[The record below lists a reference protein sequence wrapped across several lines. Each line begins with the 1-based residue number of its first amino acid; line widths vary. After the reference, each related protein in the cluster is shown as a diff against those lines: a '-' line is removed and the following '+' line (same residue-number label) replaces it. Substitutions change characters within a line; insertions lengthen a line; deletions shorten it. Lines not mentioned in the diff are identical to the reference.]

1 MGISHEYHAAR
12 GHGRRGGAGGK
23 LRLLGVIAAILIL
36 SFAITAILENGQKHK
51 DEAEQTAT
59 AGTAQNILAP
69 LPMQGSAGADSA
81 TANDDSN
88 ATANAGGGTA
98 VTLEQFGPARQ
109 TAGAYHVKAYDS
121 SVIRQPS
128 CGQVDLSYFS
138 DAALLGDSLTVGFS
152 DYSINLG
159 GALICG
165 YTGVGPDAI
174 VNRSAVKSSVRGQEV
189 ALDVLAA
196 ARPKKLYILLGTNT
210 LTTLG
215 AADRFLA
222 YYGQMLD
229 LLRQALGDDC
239 VIYVQSIP
247 GVQEWVK
254 DSKPGL
260 QNDRIK
266 LVNNLLAN
274 MALRKGCYF
283 VNIAEAL
290 NQPDGSQIDE
300 YEADGIHMQPVGYT
314 AWCNYLATHTAW
326 DRRNTYAGE
335 NPLYILGS

>member
-1 MGISHEYHAAR
+1 MGISHDYHSTGR
-12 GHGRRGGAGGK
+12 RRRGGPG
-23 LRLLGVIAAILIL
+23 GVIRFAGAVAGILL
-36 SFAITAILENGQKHK
+36 VSFAITAILEHGQAQP
-51 DEAEQTAT
+51 EELPTVTAN
-59 AGTAQNILAP
+59 GTAQNILAP

-81 TANDDSN
+81 TANGDSS

-121 SVIRQPS
+121 SVIRQPG

-138 DAALLGDSLTVGFS
+138 DAAFLGDSLTVGFS

-196 ARPKKLYILLGTNT
+196 ARPKKLYLLLGTNT

-247 GVQEWVK
+247 PVRPEAAAE
-254 DSKPGL
+254 KPGL
-260 QNDRIK
+260 ASDVLRS
-266 LVNNLLAN
+266 VNEQLAQL
-274 MALRKGCYF
+274 AAQKGCVYLDLW
-283 VNIAEAL
+283 EAMADGEGNL
-290 NQPDGSQIDE
+290 KEVLAAPDGVHFS
-300 YEADGIHMQPVGYT
+300 AGNGYG
-314 AWCNYLATHTAW
+314 AWVTYLRNHAKYASTNAW
-326 DRRNTYAGE
+326 T
-335 NPLYILGS
+335 LGSAYAVN